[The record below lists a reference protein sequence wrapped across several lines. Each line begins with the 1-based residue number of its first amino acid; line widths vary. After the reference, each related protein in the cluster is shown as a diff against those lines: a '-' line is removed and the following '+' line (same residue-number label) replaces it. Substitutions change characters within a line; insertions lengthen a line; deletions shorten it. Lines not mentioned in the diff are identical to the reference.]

1 VLVGEAGLFGA
12 EEEGYAGWSGF
23 VCWSCGLLQLGED
36 AGGGLLEGED
46 GAMEVAFADGG
57 GAGDEGAVGDG
68 FGKGGEA
75 AGLLHDGGC
84 AYGGFGG
91 LGVFDLGGLEG
102 GGVVVDDAEV
112 CEAEVL
118 HGAGGGADVA
128 GVAGAYE
135 DDGEAGAICC
145 GEHESIV
152 CMELQRGLGARSG

>member
-1 VLVGEAGLFGA
+1 VLE
-12 EEEGYAGWSGF
+12 
-23 VCWSCGLLQLGED
+23 LGED
-36 AGGGLLEGED
+36 AGRGLLEGED
-46 GAMEVAFADGG
+46 GAMEVAFSDGG

-68 FGKGGEA
+68 LGKGREA
-75 AGLLHDGGC
+75 SGLLHDGGG

-112 CEAEVL
+112 GEAEVL

-128 GVAGAYE
+128 GVAGADE
-135 DDGEAGAICC
+135 DDSKAGAICC

-152 CMELQRGLGARSG
+152 CMELQRGLGAWSG